1 MKKIYDAVATV
12 GKYTDQQGNEKKR
25 YVTIGAVF
33 EGDDGRLSMK
43 LESVPVGPTWS
54 GWVSF
59 YEPRQGAQGATRWQ
73 GGQSRPAPAESRPSQ
88 SAGPIDQEDD
98 DVPF

>member
-54 GWVSF
+54 G
-59 YEPRQGAQGATRWQ
+59 
-73 GGQSRPAPAESRPSQ
+73 
-88 SAGPIDQEDD
+88 
-98 DVPF
+98 

>member
-25 YVTIGAVF
+25 YLTIGAVF

-43 LESVPVGPTWS
+43 LESIPVGPAWS

-59 YEPRQGAQGATRWQ
+59 YEPKGERGTTQRQ

-88 SAGPIDQEDD
+88 SAGPHYREDD
-98 DVPF
+98 AAPF

>member
-43 LESVPVGPTWS
+43 LESIPVGPSWS

-59 YEPRQGAQGATRWQ
+59 YEPRQGAQGTTQRQ

-88 SAGPIDQEDD
+88 SASSIDR
-98 DVPF
+98 

>member
-12 GKYTDQQGNEKKR
+12 GKYTDSQGNEKKR

-33 EGDDGRLSMK
+33 ENDKGQMSMK
-43 LESVPVGPTWS
+43 LESLPVGPEWS

-59 YEPRQGAQGATRWQ
+59 YEPKAQNRQESQ
-73 GGQSRPAPAESRPSQ
+73 RPAQQRQAPARSSNTDTEEE
-88 SAGPIDQEDD
+88 I
-98 DVPF
+98 PF